1 VNRVLAAATAALLV
15 GCGEAHGDDERA
27 ARALGEPP
35 IHPVPGCET
44 IDHRSCDIEVA
55 ACRERLIELAACLR
69 GSDAI
74 PVPPVTTMTT
84 AEYAAIV
91 NARLAENPPPDPNH
105 YEQALVMLG
114 LAEPGELSST
124 MIDADDVTLL
134 GVYRFEEK
142 DILIIDHDNQDGN
155 EEERSNSTLVHEF
168 VHALQDRDIDL
179 AATYDEVVT
188 SYDSYLA
195 YGSVVEGE
203 ARLHETRFTASLLGL
218 DPASIDWDERFQNLA
233 DLRESTVLDES
244 SPYSATW
251 GFFPYVL
258 GSRFVHHAWSRSGYE
273 GVRELYDSPPTRAH
287 AIMASASD
295 IVVDD
300 WPEPVFEAP
309 EAPTPWM
316 LWSEE
321 SLGAW
326 GVLLVLTRSG
336 TPEGMRPLALD
347 WRGDRLWTYSNDA
360 VPAQTTMVWE
370 IEFANVESATRVE
383 SVAPSTMGV
392 VRRDRRVVL
401 ASSTGTTAIDWALV
415 P

>member
-1 VNRVLAAATAALLV
+1 
-15 GCGEAHGDDERA
+15 
-27 ARALGEPP
+27 
-35 IHPVPGCET
+35 
-44 IDHRSCDIEVA
+44 
-55 ACRERLIELAACLR
+55 
-69 GSDAI
+69 
-74 PVPPVTTMTT
+74 
-84 AEYAAIV
+84 
-91 NARLAENPPPDPNH
+91 
-105 YEQALVMLG
+105 
-114 LAEPGELSST
+114 
-124 MIDADDVTLL
+124 
-134 GVYRFEEK
+134 
-142 DILIIDHDNQDGN
+142 
-155 EEERSNSTLVHEF
+155 
-168 VHALQDRDIDL
+168 
-179 AATYDEVVT
+179 
-188 SYDSYLA
+188 
-195 YGSVVEGE
+195 
-203 ARLHETRFTASLLGL
+203 
-218 DPASIDWDERFQNLA
+218 
-233 DLRESTVLDES
+233 
-244 SPYSATW
+244 
-251 GFFPYVL
+251 
-258 GSRFVHHAWSRSGYE
+258 
-273 GVRELYDSPPTRAH
+273 
-287 AIMASASD
+287 MASASD